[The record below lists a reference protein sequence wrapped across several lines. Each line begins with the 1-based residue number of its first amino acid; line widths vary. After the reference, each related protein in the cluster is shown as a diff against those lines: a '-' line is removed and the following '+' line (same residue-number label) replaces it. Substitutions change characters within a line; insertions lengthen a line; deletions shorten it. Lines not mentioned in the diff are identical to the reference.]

1 MSYAFARG
9 ANVYRQTE
17 VQSRTPLELVVMLYD
32 GAIRFIGDAR
42 DAIEHRDIARRGHSI
57 SRALA
62 IISELQSSLDMK
74 AGGDI
79 ASSLDALYNFVRDR
93 LVDGSMRQ
101 DVRSLDEALRVL
113 KTLREGWVGIAGT
126 PPAPATR

>member
-9 ANVYRQTE
+9 INTYRQTE
-17 VQSRTPLELVVMLYD
+17 VQSRTPLELIVMLYD

-42 DAIEHRDIARRGHSI
+42 DAIENRDIARRGHSI

-62 IISELQSSLDMK
+62 IISELQSSLDMT
-74 AGGDI
+74 AGGEI
-79 ASSLDALYNFVRDR
+79 ASSLDVLYNFVRDR

-101 DVRSLDEALRVL
+101 DVRSLDEAVRVL
-113 KTLREGWVGIAGT
+113 KTLREGWVGIASTT
-126 PPAPATR
+126 PPPAR